1 MSLIKIERDT
11 VLDKIYELRGK
22 IDPTDFETMQK
33 VTELIDMI
41 VYAPES
47 ETQAAFPKI
56 RIRR

>member
-1 MSLIKIERDT
+1 MPLIKIERDT
-11 VLDKIYELRGK
+11 VLDKVYELRGK
-22 IDPTDFETMQK
+22 IDPTDFEAMQK
-33 VTELIDMI
+33 LNELIDLI